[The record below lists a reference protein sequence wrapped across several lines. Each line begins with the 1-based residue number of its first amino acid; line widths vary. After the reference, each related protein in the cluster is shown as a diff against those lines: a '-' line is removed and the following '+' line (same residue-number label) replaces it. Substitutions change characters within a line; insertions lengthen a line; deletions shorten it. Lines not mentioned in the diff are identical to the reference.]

1 MIDAASLAVQ
11 RGDLLK
17 ANELLASVA
26 ALGKH
31 SPTNPLTL
39 AYVLALV
46 SLRMRQG
53 AIKEGEAVLVEKLT
67 AQKNRKGA
75 ASEFVVVAP
84 LLHSLASVYVE
95 SGRAEDAEALVTD
108 TLAIRRKVFG
118 EDHIAL
124 LPDLQVRLLY
134 CRYNQCNVRAASRSY
149 PPSLW
154 PRHGL

>member
-108 TLAIRRKVFG
+108 TLAIRRKFFG
-118 EDHIAL
+118 EDHIGL
-124 LPDLQVRLLY
+124 LPDLQVRLL
-134 CRYNQCNVRAASRSY
+134 
-149 PPSLW
+149 L
-154 PRHGL
+154 L